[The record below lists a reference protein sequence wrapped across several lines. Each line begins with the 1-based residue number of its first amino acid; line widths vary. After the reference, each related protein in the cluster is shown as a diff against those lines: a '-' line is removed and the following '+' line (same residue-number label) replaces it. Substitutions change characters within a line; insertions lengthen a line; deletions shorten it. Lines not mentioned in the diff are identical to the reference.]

1 MNFEYRDPRFLELN
15 RLIALG
21 LEDVQQDGRLHQTI
35 YCVRCGRQVVKRSDE
50 IKMDKP
56 QYCVM
61 CVGLAKRE
69 LNLIQGG
76 RRGRRK
82 TYESPELR
90 RRIYLQETGRTGT
103 RV

>member
-15 RLIALG
+15 RLISLG
-21 LEDVQQDGRLHQTI
+21 LEDVRRDGRPQQVIH
-35 YCVRCGRQVVKRSDE
+35 CVRCGRQVLKRTEEINMDE
-50 IKMDKP
+50 P

-61 CVGLAKRE
+61 CIGPAKRE

-90 RRIYLQETGRTGT
+90 RRIYLQETGQTVRP
-103 RV
+103 